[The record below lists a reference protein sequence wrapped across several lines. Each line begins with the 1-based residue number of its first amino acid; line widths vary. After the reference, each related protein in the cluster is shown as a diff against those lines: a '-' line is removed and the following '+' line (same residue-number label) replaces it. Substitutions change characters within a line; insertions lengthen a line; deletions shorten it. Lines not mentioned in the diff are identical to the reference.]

1 MAAKT
6 GWHRYGTKS
15 RQCHPTYIGNVFS
28 VCECCQAGSGER
40 VRVSFVGEFGVF
52 CKNDACYDWVE
63 VRYTGLLNNTGPR
76 LFDHLV

>member
-1 MAAKT
+1 
-6 GWHRYGTKS
+6 
-15 RQCHPTYIGNVFS
+15 